1 MLQLDT
7 PSVLVDLDLVEEN
20 IEILMNEFRAFPHVR
35 VRPHQKTA
43 KSPDFAKLLI
53 KRGAAGICV
62 AKISEAE
69 VFIDAGINDILIT
82 SEFVGELKIE
92 RFVKLWLRA
101 PQVRIVIDSSLP
113 IKHLNDALA
122 KAKEQAKKG
131 GTQKGSSATVQKDN
145 GDTVHKD
152 IKDGTRSRV
161 DVLIDLNVGQDR
173 TGVNNVDEAVELAR
187 AITAHENLNL
197 IGIQGYEGHL
207 QHLESA
213 VRSVK
218 CKDSMHKLVNAATV
232 LKDAGY
238 NIEVV
243 TTGGTGTGNIC
254 ATVDGITE
262 VQPGSFIFSDVAYR
276 NATDGK
282 YKNALT
288 VLTTVISK
296 PTANR
301 AVVDA
306 GTKSLSVDMGFA
318 EPKDKPDWSYR
329 PAGDEYGIIESKTGS
344 IELAVGDKLELI
356 PGHIDTT
363 VALHD
368 EFNVLRK
375 GKIEAVW
382 PIAARGKVK

>member
-20 IEILMNEFRAFPHVR
+20 IEILMQEFRAFPHVS

-43 KSPDFAKLLI
+43 KSPDFARLLI
-53 KRGAAGICV
+53 ERGASGICV

-69 VFIDAGINDILIT
+69 VFVDAGINDILIT
-82 SEFVGELKIE
+82 SEFVGELKID
-92 RFVKLWLRA
+92 RFARLWLRA
-101 PQVRIVIDSSLP
+101 PQVRIVVDSSLP
-113 IKHLNDALA
+113 IKNLDDAIA
-122 KAKEQAKKG
+122 KAKQQAKKA
-131 GTQKGSSATVQKDN
+131 GTKDRNVATQKDN
-145 GDTVHKD
+145 GEAVDKD
-152 IKDGTRSRV
+152 IVEGTRSRV

-187 AITAHENLNL
+187 AITAAENLNL

-213 VRSVK
+213 VRAVK
-218 CKDSMHKLVNAATV
+218 CKDSMHKLVNAANV

-254 ATVDGITE
+254 ATVNGITE

-276 NATDGK
+276 NATNGK

-296 PTANR
+296 PTDNR

-344 IELAVGDKLELI
+344 VDLEVGDKLELI

>member
-1 MLQLDT
+1 MLHLDT
-7 PSVLVDLDLVEEN
+7 PSVLVDLYLVEEN
-20 IEILMNEFRAFPHVR
+20 IETLMSAFRAFPKVR

-43 KSPDFAKLLI
+43 KSPDFARLLI
-53 KRGAAGICV
+53 ERGAAGICV

-69 VFIDAGINDILIT
+69 VFVDAGINDILIT

-101 PQVRIVIDSSLP
+101 PQVRIVIDSFLP

-122 KAKEQAKKG
+122 KGKKRAKSDGEF
-131 GTQKGSSATVQKDN
+131 
-145 GDTVHKD
+145 VHKD
-152 IKDGTRSRV
+152 IKEGTRSRV

-187 AITAHENLNL
+187 VITAHENLNL

-207 QHLESA
+207 QHLEAA

-218 CKDSMHKLVNAATV
+218 CKDSMHKLVNAANV

-296 PTANR
+296 PSANR
-301 AVVDA
+301 AIVDA
-306 GTKSLSVDMGFA
+306 GTKSLSVDMGYA
-318 EPKDKPDWSYR
+318 EPKDKLDWSYR

-344 IELAVGDKLELI
+344 VDLEVGDKLELI

-375 GKIEAVW
+375 GKVEAVW